1 MGFTPQQ
8 VWDMSIWEY
17 TAAVDG
23 YIRANDPD
31 ASKEMSAAEVEDVWA
46 WMQTKH

>member
-1 MGFTPQQ
+1 MGCTPQEVNELSMWQ
-8 VWDMSIWEY
+8 Y
-17 TAAVDG
+17 FAALDG
-23 YIRANDPD
+23 FHEANNPD